1 LGYAVASSQSAEQAM
16 EEKLDL
22 AGHFSPKYTLPEP
35 VASDQA
41 ARDIDK
47 LGLIGEA
54 ALKDKG
60 FFTRMVVEDR
70 STSRKIMDPRG
81 VRVLIVDDDEST
93 ALLIQK
99 ALHTFGMK
107 TLLAHNRQEIV
118 NALGAKPLPHLVL
131 LDVLMPDANGF
142 DVLNRIRHH
151 PALVKLPVLML
162 TALGDR
168 KDITRGLLL
177 GADGYLTKP
186 VLPSV
191 LMQAIE
197 TVLAG

>member
-1 LGYAVASSQSAEQAM
+1 MAEQ
-16 EEKLDL
+16 LDL
-22 AGHFSPKYTLPEP
+22 TGHFSPKYALPDP
-35 VASDQA
+35 VTSEEA

-60 FFTRMVVEDR
+60 YFTRMIVEDR
-70 STSRKIMDPRG
+70 ALARKILDPHS

-99 ALHTFGMK
+99 ALHTFGLQ
-107 TLLAHNRQEIV
+107 TRLAHNRQEIV
-118 NALGAKPLPHLVL
+118 EALDAQPLPHLVL
-131 LDVLMPDANGF
+131 LDVMMPDANGF

-151 PALVKLPVLML
+151 PALRDLPVLML

-168 KDITRGLLL
+168 KDIARGLML
-177 GADGYLTKP
+177 GADGYITKP

-191 LMQAIE
+191 LLQAIE
-197 TVLAG
+197 TLLAG

>member
-1 LGYAVASSQSAEQAM
+1 M

-22 AGHFSPKYTLPEP
+22 TQHFSPKYMLPEP
-35 VASDQA
+35 VASDEA
-41 ARDIDK
+41 VRDIDK
-47 LGLIGEA
+47 VGLIGEA

-60 FFTRMVVEDR
+60 YFTRMVVEDR
-70 STSRKIMDPRG
+70 STTRKILNPHS

-99 ALHTFGMK
+99 ALHTFGLQ
-107 TLLAHNRQEIV
+107 TRLAHKRDEIV
-118 NALGAKPLPHLVL
+118 EALGAKPLPHLVL
-131 LDVLMPDANGF
+131 LDVMMPDANGF

-151 PALVKLPVLML
+151 PALKNLPVLML

-191 LMQAIE
+191 LLQAIE
-197 TVLAG
+197 TVIGG

>member
-1 LGYAVASSQSAEQAM
+1 M
-16 EEKLDL
+16 EDKLDL
-22 AGHFSPKYTLPEP
+22 SGHFSPKYTVPEP
-35 VASDQA
+35 VASAEA
-41 ARDIDK
+41 ARDIDE

-70 STSRKIMDPRG
+70 STSRKILNPSN
-81 VRVLIVDDDEST
+81 VRVLVVDDDEST

-131 LDVLMPDANGF
+131 LDVMMPDANGF

-151 PALVKLPVLML
+151 PALGKLPVLMI

>member
-1 LGYAVASSQSAEQAM
+1 MQD
-16 EEKLDL
+16 KLDL
-22 AGHFSPKYTLPEP
+22 SGHFSPKYTLPEP
-35 VASDQA
+35 VASGEA

-70 STSRKIMDPRG
+70 STSRKIMNPQN
-81 VRVLIVDDDEST
+81 VRVLVVDDDEDT
-93 ALLIQK
+93 AQLIQK
-99 ALHTFGMK
+99 ALHAFGMK
-107 TLLAHNRQEIV
+107 TLLAHNREQIV

-131 LDVLMPDANGF
+131 LDVMMSDANGF

-151 PALVKLPVLML
+151 PALGKLPVLML

>member
-1 LGYAVASSQSAEQAM
+1 
-16 EEKLDL
+16 
-22 AGHFSPKYTLPEP
+22 
-35 VASDQA
+35 
-41 ARDIDK
+41 
-47 LGLIGEA
+47 
-54 ALKDKG
+54 
-60 FFTRMVVEDR
+60 
-70 STSRKIMDPRG
+70 MDPRS

-107 TLLAHNRQEIV
+107 TLLAHNRDQIV

-151 PALVKLPVLML
+151 PALAKLPVVML

>member
-1 LGYAVASSQSAEQAM
+1 MTDE
-16 EEKLDL
+16 LDL
-22 AGHFSPKYTLPEP
+22 AGHFSPKYVLPEP
-35 VASDQA
+35 VASEEA

-70 STSRKIMDPRG
+70 TSSRKILSPRN
-81 VRVLIVDDDEST
+81 VRVLIVDDDESV

-99 ALHTFGMK
+99 ALQTYGLQ
-107 TLLAHNRQEIV
+107 TLLAHNHREIV
-118 NALGAKPLPHLVL
+118 EALGAKPLPHLVL
-131 LDVLMPDANGF
+131 LDVMMPDANGF

-151 PALVKLPVLML
+151 PALAKLPVLLL

-168 KDITRGLLL
+168 KDITRGLTL

-191 LMQAIE
+191 LLQAIE
-197 TVLAG
+197 TLLGG

>member
-1 LGYAVASSQSAEQAM
+1 MAEQ
-16 EEKLDL
+16 LDL
-22 AGHFSPKYTLPEP
+22 TGHFSPKYALPDP
-35 VASDQA
+35 VTSEEA

-60 FFTRMVVEDR
+60 YFTRMIVEDR
-70 STSRKIMDPRG
+70 ALARKILDPHS

-99 ALHTFGMK
+99 ALHTYGLQ
-107 TLLAHNRQEIV
+107 TRLAHNRAQIV
-118 NALGAKPLPHLVL
+118 EALSAKPLPHLVL
-131 LDVLMPDANGF
+131 LDVMMPDDDGF

-151 PALVKLPVLML
+151 PALKGLPVLML

-168 KDITRGLLL
+168 KDVTRGLML
-177 GADGYLTKP
+177 GADGYITKP

-191 LMQAIE
+191 LLQAIE
-197 TVLAG
+197 TLLAG

>member
-1 LGYAVASSQSAEQAM
+1 M
-16 EEKLDL
+16 DEKLDL
-22 AGHFSPKYTLPEP
+22 TGHFSPKYTVPEP
-35 VASDQA
+35 VASGEA
-41 ARDIDK
+41 ASDIDK

-70 STSRKIMDPRG
+70 STSRKIMNPQN

-131 LDVLMPDANGF
+131 LDVMMPDANGF

-151 PALVKLPVLML
+151 PALGKLPVLML